1 MKKRFLGII
10 LSAIMVMTLL
20 CVTPIKA
27 YAGDSIKEITVTG
40 SLKAT
45 VGDMIANYNPSVT
58 VTGGGQNLNVTNIK
72 VLQLYEGSFD
82 RPKSDD
88 FKEGTQ
94 YAVAITILS
103 GDFQFD
109 NSGDDFIVNPDGQ
122 FDFQFTGKETSITIY
137 GLIEI
142 ENKPSPG
149 PSPDPA
155 PTPGHTHNYEW
166 QIINE
171 PSLEADGLEAEVCTI
186 CGARRNEQNVSA
198 FGYALYS
205 YGLNKLNGA
214 KSGDTVILEFGEWN
228 SFPKQFME
236 KVKEKVDAGVTVVFK
251 FNYQHAPYEITIPA
265 YSTVYTNLEW
275 CGPACMYQLYV
286 LKIPVE
292 N

>member
-1 MKKRFLGII
+1 MKKRISYFAALV
-10 LSAIMVMTLL
+10 LSLVIVLSVMGLISAESYAADYYIYK
-20 CVTPIKA
+20 VTQMQE
-27 YAGDSIKEITVTG
+27 GTCEIYHDPDVLYTNITNDTSETVY
-40 SLKAT
+40 
-45 VGDMIANYNPSVT
+45 INYNYYEKKFSLTRSKDNSYLDSYEIAAGESVSPWGLLSL
-58 VTGGGQNLNVTNIK
+58 VGSC
-72 VLQLYEGSFD
+72 QLVKNEF
-82 RPKSDD
+82 
-88 FKEGTQ
+88 
-94 YAVAITILS
+94 LS
-103 GDFQFD
+103 G
-109 NSGDDFIVNPDGQ
+109 S
-122 FDFQFTGKETSITIY
+122 
-137 GLIEI
+137 
-142 ENKPSPG
+142 PSPS
-149 PSPDPA
+149 PSPA

-186 CGARRNEQNVSA
+186 CGARRNEQTVSA